1 MDRRLGR
8 PLPSQLANPT
18 RVHLIPPE
26 FFTPYHAVLCAYAV
40 LAAISNCYPPVWGR
54 LPTRYSP
61 VRHSVTKGFIR
72 RICLKCFVRLACV
85 KHAASVHPEPGSNSL
100 NKCLLQVKINSWLI
114 YPFYC
119 FLRIFRSFVFMILKR
134 TFEECVS
141 LFSYQRSFFAL
152 PFVPNSFA
160 IISCCFLPVKN
171 FFQLF
176 SKLFLFLSCSNFDI
190 LSHLIGCCQ
199 ELFSFLL
206 SSPVTS
212 VRSLR
217 RNSDRIPPL
226 PGFVNKFLIFFLQ
239 FIYSC

>member
-8 PLPSQLANPT
+8 PLPCQLANPT

-26 FFTPYHAVLCAYAV
+26 FFTLYHAVPCAYAV

-61 VRHSVTKGFIR
+61 VRHSVAKDFIR
-72 RICLKCFVRLACV
+72 RICPKCFVRLACV

-141 LFSYQRSFFAL
+141 LFSYQRSVLHCRLSQTALLLYHVVSCLSRTFF
-152 PFVPNSFA
+152 N
-160 IISCCFLPVKN
+160 FLE
-171 FFQLF
+171 
-176 SKLFLFLSCSNFDI
+176 LFLFLSRSNFDI
-190 LSHLIGCCQ
+190 LSHPTGCCQ
-199 ELFSFLL
+199 ELFSFLFD
-206 SSPVTS
+206 SFVIS

-226 PGFVNKFLIFFLQ
+226 SGFVNKFLLFFL
-239 FIYSC
+239 